1 MGLFN
6 KKELEKDP
14 DSYKDPIVIDLDD
27 MNFKILGISK
37 TSIKNWE

>member
-6 KKELEKDP
+6 KKELE
-14 DSYKDPIVIDLDD
+14 KDPIVIDLDD